1 MFLRILSSPFLML
14 TCLCLVSAWC
24 QSLYRATIGGTYSP
38 PIVRAAL
45 FPDREKRDIGHEDF
59 FQDLT
64 LNYKDAVLWKIRLK
78 VLLLK
83 SISKNVL
90 KRLPKIGNKKLKIKY
105 N

>member
-1 MFLRILSSPFLML
+1 ML

-64 LNYKDAVLWKIRLK
+64 LNYNDGVVLRKIRLK
-78 VLLLK
+78 VLSLK
-83 SISKNVL
+83 SVSKKVFQS
-90 KRLPKIGNKKLKIKY
+90 LPKIGNQQ
-105 N
+105 